1 MNLVK
6 KDEFEVLKKMV
17 QKLVIENENFK
28 KSKKKS
34 TSSKKKV
41 SKKRKTKKR

>member
-17 QKLVIENENFK
+17 ENLQVDNKKRSKTLNKSSISKMLFK
-28 KSKKKS
+28 K
-34 TSSKKKV
+34 
-41 SKKRKTKKR
+41 R